1 MNTPHRRHTSLLLT
15 SLLFLLVPQPSLA
28 QVGPDGL
35 SESEVLK
42 LTVGKTAEDVRSALG
57 EPPHVVKGK
66 NGIEHWFYP
75 SIVRMGKGT
84 KRFGATEVVLSSGQV
99 NHLMN
104 HANMPPIK
112 P

>member
-1 MNTPHRRHTSLLLT
+1 MNTPRRSGSSLLLT
-15 SLLFLLVPQPSLA
+15 SLFFLMVPQPALA
-28 QVGPDGL
+28 EVGPDGL

-42 LTVGKTAEDVRSALG
+42 LVVGKTADDVRGALG

-75 SIVRMGKGT
+75 SIVRIGKGAQ
-84 KRFGATEVVLSSGQV
+84 RFGATEVVLSSGQV

-104 HANMPPIK
+104 HARMPPMK
-112 P
+112 